1 MLRARKAVQEVA
13 NRRMFSLD
21 VVDTDDFVELPV
33 AAQALYFHLGMRA
46 DDDGF
51 VSSPKKITKMVN
63 CTLNDLNTLIEAG
76 YLILF
81 ESGVV
86 VIRDWKVNNY
96 IQKDR
101 YTPTRNQDERRKI
114 TERNRV
120 YIVIESEIEE

>member
-1 MLRARKAVQEVA
+1 MA

-21 VVDTDDFVELPV
+21 IVDTDDFLELPV
-33 AAQALYFHLGMRA
+33 SAQALYFHLGMRA

-63 CTLNDLNTLIEAG
+63 CSQEDMAALIDTG
-76 YLILF
+76 YLIPF

-96 IQKDR
+96 LQKDR
-101 YTPTRNQDERRKI
+101 YSPTRHQAERMQI

-120 YIVIESEIEE
+120 YARIMDGSPEQ

>member
-1 MLRARKAVQEVA
+1 
-13 NRRMFSLD
+13 MFSLD
-21 VVDTDDFVELPV
+21 VVDTDDFVELPI

-63 CTLNDLNTLIEAG
+63 CTLKDLNTLIEAG
-76 YLILF
+76 YLIPF

-120 YIVIESEIEE
+120 YIVIESQIEE

>member
-1 MLRARKAVQEVA
+1 M
-13 NRRMFSLD
+13 
-21 VVDTDDFVELPV
+21 VD
-33 AAQALYFHLGMRA
+33 
-46 DDDGF
+46 
-51 VSSPKKITKMVN
+51 
-63 CTLNDLNTLIEAG
+63 CTMDDLNTLIGAG
-76 YLILF
+76 YLIPF